1 MTDDP
6 ILRDTLRA
14 AAHAAADAAAPETL
28 SRFRSGTVVD
38 DKGGTADRPGF
49 DPVTEGDRAAEAA
62 IRAVL
67 ADRRPDD
74 AVLGEEAGRTPGT
87 SGLEWVLDPIDG
99 TRGFITGTPVWG
111 TLIAVGPEGGRPD
124 YGIVDQPWTG
134 ERFEG
139 GWGEA
144 ALVRQG
150 RRTPLRTRAVSG
162 LSEATILTTFPELDT
177 PAEAAAFARV
187 AGRCRLTR
195 YGLDCYGYALVA
207 CGTADLVIEA
217 GLARYDIAAPMA
229 LVEAAGGIVTA
240 WDGGPAEHG
249 GRVIAAGCP
258 AVHAA
263 ALQLLD
269 L

>member
-1 MTDDP
+1 MD
-6 ILRDTLRA
+6 RA
-14 AAHAAADAAAPETL
+14 ALIAAANAAADAAARQTVP
-28 SRFRSGTVVD
+28 RFRSGSAVD

-49 DPVTEGDRAAEAA
+49 DPVTEADRAAEAA
-62 IRAVL
+62 MREVL
-67 ADRRPDD
+67 ARLRPDD
-74 AVLGEEAGRTPGT
+74 AVLGEEEGCCPGT

-111 TLIAVGPEGGRPD
+111 TLVAVGPEGGAPA

-134 ERFEG
+134 ERFAG

-144 ALVRQG
+144 TL
-150 RRTPLRTRAVSG
+150 TRAGASRPIRCRAVRA
-162 LSEATILTTFPELDT
+162 LADATVLTTFPEVGT
-177 PAEAAAFARV
+177 IEEADAFGRV
-187 AGRCRLTR
+187 ARAARLTR

-207 CGTADLVIEA
+207 SGTADLVIEA

-240 WDGGPAEHG
+240 WDGGPAEAG
-249 GRVIAAGCP
+249 GRIVAAGCP

-263 ALQLLD
+263 ALQLLK
-269 L
+269 